1 MLDPEAIEV
10 DPDLLLFNAAKAKSG
25 NSGSRSVV
33 LSDSRGR
40 YVKPMLPRGPVRRIA
55 VDATLRAAAPYQK
68 IRREREPGRSVIVE
82 EGDLRAKLLQRKAG
96 ALVVFLV
103 DASGSMALNRMER
116 QGSRDPSAHR
126 GLRKPR
132 RGRPDPLPGRSGR
145 SAAAPHPLDHG
156 SPPPAGIHALAG
168 AVRPWPMASPRP
180 PASAPMRWPLGD
192 LGQVVVVA
200 ITDGRGNVP

>member
-1 MLDPEAIEV
+1 MGSEMCIRDSDTDDDEGDGEEDQAPPAVPEEFMLDPEAIEV

-103 DASGSMALNRMER
+103 DASGSICL
-116 QGSRDPSAHR
+116 
-126 GLRKPR
+126 LYT
-132 RGRPDPLPGRSGR
+132 
-145 SAAAPHPLDHG
+145 
-156 SPPPAGIHALAG
+156 SP
-168 AVRPWPMASPRP
+168 SPRDGLLSRMP
-180 PASAPMRWPLGD
+180 SSA
-192 LGQVVVVA
+192 
-200 ITDGRGNVP
+200 